1 MVQVD
6 YVFAFTNG
14 YVSTISTDGDID
26 YITIGDVVIDGS
38 SYGAVGLNLG
48 TRATALVS
56 SSGGFSFAQDGWFSR
71 S

>member
-1 MVQVD
+1 MTQVD

-14 YVSTISTDGDID
+14 YVSTISTDGDINF
-26 YITIGDVVIDGS
+26 ITIGDIIIDGS

-48 TRATALVS
+48 TRAAPLVS
-56 SSGGFSFAQDGWFSR
+56 RSSGFSFAQDGWFSR